1 MIHSSPATLAAEE
14 LDLPFGFGG
23 HAVAGRGAIPPRPYG
38 LQDVAITHWAGALQ
52 NERTVHTSISTDDE
66 AYLDLDASSRR
77 NHKRIW
83 RG

>member
-1 MIHSSPATLAAEE
+1 
-14 LDLPFGFGG
+14 
-23 HAVAGRGAIPPRPYG
+23 
-38 LQDVAITHWAGALQ
+38 
-52 NERTVHTSISTDDE
+52 VHTSISTDDE